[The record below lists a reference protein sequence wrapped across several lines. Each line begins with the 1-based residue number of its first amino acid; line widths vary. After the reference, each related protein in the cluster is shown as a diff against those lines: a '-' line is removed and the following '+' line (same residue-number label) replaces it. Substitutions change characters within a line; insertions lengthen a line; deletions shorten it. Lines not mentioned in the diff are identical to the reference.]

1 MFSSGTNE
9 TVIAEGL
16 KIEGKVAADGL
27 VKVHGTILGDLHCTS
42 LIISDKAQVTGTV
55 VADTIVVDGT
65 VEGPIRGSDVTL
77 KSQAHVTGD
86 IHHTSL
92 AIEKGARF
100 DGRSKQV
107 NGTGTDKASG
117 KVKKLPSRK
126 ITQDNV
132 EQAPAA

>member
-1 MFSSGTNE
+1 MFSNGTNE

-27 VKVHGTILGDLHCTS
+27 VKVHGKILGDLHCTS
-42 LIISDKAQVTGTV
+42 LIISDKAEVTGTV

-100 DGRSKQV
+100 DGRSKQI
-107 NGTGTDKASG
+107 NGTGAQTSSSKA
-117 KVKKLPSRK
+117 KKTTVRK

>member
-27 VKVHGTILGDLHCTS
+27 IRVHGTILGDLHCTS

-55 VADTIVVDGT
+55 VADTVVVDGT

-77 KSQAHVTGD
+77 KFQAHVTGD

-107 NGTGTDKASG
+107 NGTVAEKADG
-117 KVKKLPSRK
+117 RVKKLPSRK
-126 ITQDNV
+126 ITQDNA